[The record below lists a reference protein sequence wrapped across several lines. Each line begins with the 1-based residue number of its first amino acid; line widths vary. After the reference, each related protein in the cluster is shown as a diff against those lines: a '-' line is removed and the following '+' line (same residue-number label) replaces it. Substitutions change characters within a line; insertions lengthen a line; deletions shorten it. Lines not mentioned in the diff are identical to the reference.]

1 MKKKHNKGFSLVE
14 LIVTITIMAVLVGVT
29 APIFTRYIEKARRQ
43 TCYTNVDTINRAV
56 QMMAYS
62 DADTMEA
69 FLNAATSVEG
79 DTSKGDITSYVQ
91 SHTDIVLPKC
101 PSKGTYTIIID
112 KNTNEIS
119 MHCSMVIHEL
129 PTEGGDENGETE

>member
-1 MKKKHNKGFSLVE
+1 MKNKKNKGFSLVE
-14 LIVTITIMAVLVGVT
+14 LIVTIAIMAVLVGVT
-29 APIFTRYIEKARRQ
+29 APIFTKYIEKARRQ

-69 FLNAATSVEG
+69 FLNAAVPVDGEPT
-79 DTSKGDITSYVQ
+79 KGDITAYVQ
-91 SHTDIVLPKC
+91 ANTDIVLPKC

-112 KNTNEIS
+112 TSTNEIS